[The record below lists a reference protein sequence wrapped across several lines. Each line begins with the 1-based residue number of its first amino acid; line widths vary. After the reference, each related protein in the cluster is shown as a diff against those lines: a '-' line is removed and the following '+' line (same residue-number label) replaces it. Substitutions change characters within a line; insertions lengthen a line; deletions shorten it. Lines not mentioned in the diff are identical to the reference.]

1 MLPKP
6 SRYLNR
12 ASRFDWSYIE
22 SYLLDLAETR
32 EYFSLGYEITSTK
45 RLVLYLKN
53 KYTSWFQK
61 PGHLSKTGPVGLSY
75 KETIDRLRKVRN
87 LPIHACWKLF
97 VWSFRTTFK
106 KHVYANSEILLSDG
120 RLQLFL
126 FFLKHWKKKRKI
138 RENENMYF
146 SAKNIQ
152 FWVLWFYH
160 HFFQEKSVRGIGSQ
174 NFDTTSISKDT
185 NDLKCRPGFWTNCGF
200 WNH

>member
-1 MLPKP
+1 MIVAGDSMKP
-6 SRYLNR
+6 VDNHRVFICHIWLSIHRL
-12 ASRFDWSYIE
+12 ASK
-22 SYLLDLAETR
+22 
-32 EYFSLGYEITSTK
+32 SLRSTDCA
-45 RLVLYLKN
+45 
-53 KYTSWFQK
+53 SWFQK

-120 RLQLFL
+120 RLQNFL
-126 FFLKHWKKKRKI
+126 FFLKNWKKKKRKI

-174 NFDTTSISKDT
+174 NFDTTSISKVT
-185 NDLKCRPGFWTNCGF
+185 NDLKKQKKLQATIA
-200 WNH
+200 